1 MEIFKAIRTLIN
13 ISLLFTVGLVH
24 SQDQTPIT
32 NTCAYK
38 LSFVS
43 ELDPIEI
50 NRMHN
55 WTIHIET
62 LTGIPVEG
70 AAITLEGGM
79 PEHDHGLPTSPRMT
93 AELGSGDYRIEGIR
107 FHMSGVW
114 EITATIIIDD
124 IHNLCVIP
132 LEL

>member
-1 MEIFKAIRTLIN
+1 MEIFKVIRTLII
-13 ISLLFTVGLVH
+13 ISLLFTVELVH
-24 SQDQTPIT
+24 SQGQMQTI
-32 NTCAYK
+32 NTCAFK

-50 NRMHN
+50 NRMHS
-55 WTIHIET
+55 WIIHIET

-70 AAITLEGGM
+70 AVITLEGGM

-93 AELGSGDYRIEGIR
+93 EELGSGDYRIEGIR

-114 EITATIIIDD
+114 EIAATITIND
-124 IHNLCVIP
+124 IQNLCVIP

>member
-1 MEIFKAIRTLIN
+1 M
-13 ISLLFTVGLVH
+13 
-24 SQDQTPIT
+24 
-32 NTCAYK
+32 
-38 LSFVS
+38 
-43 ELDPIEI
+43 
-50 NRMHN
+50 
-55 WTIHIET
+55 
-62 LTGIPVEG
+62 EG

-124 IHNLCVIP
+124 THNLCVIP